1 MTRIRSIGLADQ
13 AVIDSQGGG
22 QIKDLAEV
30 QRGHPV
36 IQAVHQLLFILQ
48 RGAQSDGRA
57 HQRQQI
63 FRKPAE
69 VAALAGDYLSCLL
82 ILPSAIGAVLKSV
95 LKGGDDDEE
104 KLLKKIAE
112 EQIGFL
118 LGLFVGLR
126 EITSG
131 VQMALGVGNPGIG
144 YSGPAGAR
152 FFAEMQKLGQQIG
165 QGEAD
170 MALFKA
176 ANSTAGILFHY
187 PAGQVN
193 RSP

>member
-1 MTRIRSIGLADQ
+1 LS
-13 AVIDSQGGG
+13 
-22 QIKDLAEV
+22 EV
-30 QRGHPV
+30 QRGHPMMK
-36 IQAVHQLLFILQ
+36 LFTNFYSFFNVALNLSVE
-48 RGAQSDGRA
+48 RTKATN
-57 HQRQQI
+57 

-69 VAALAGDYLSCLL
+69 VAALAGDYLLL
-82 ILPSAIGAVLKSV
+82 LVLPSAIGAVLKSV

-193 RSP
+193 RSVEGTAALLEGRTNNPLAPLVGPPPKN